1 MNPPKSLDRIWFT
14 SAGAL
19 LTLLKMLLW
28 TASGENFDG
37 LFCLLGYRQ
46 NVAKYHMNVRLYFD
60 QPAFIYQVF
69 AKIVVTSEKALHSSH
84 CTTFCFFMGYSLFP
98 ICNVKY
104 SDFSTFFRLMINI
117 PEFLA
122 MIRYSIFLFYPR
134 PTKQL
139 QPSYV
144 LNIVR
149 CVVLRCIV
157 Y

>member
-1 MNPPKSLDRIWFT
+1 MVHVRGSVTYFVEDVALDRIRRE
-14 SAGAL
+14 L
-19 LTLLKMLLW
+19 
-28 TASGENFDG
+28 DG

-134 PTKQL
+134 Q
-139 QPSYV
+139 SNFNRVMY
-144 LNIVR
+144 
-149 CVVLRCIV
+149 
-157 Y
+157 